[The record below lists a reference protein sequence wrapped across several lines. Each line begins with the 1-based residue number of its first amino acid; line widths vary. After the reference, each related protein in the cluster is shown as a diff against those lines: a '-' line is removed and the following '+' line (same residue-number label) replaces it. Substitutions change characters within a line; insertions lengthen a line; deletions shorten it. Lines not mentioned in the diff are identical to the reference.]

1 MKPPGHFKIRYQ
13 RSGARRVTAPQPCAG
28 DDPLETLVAR
38 ATGSDRRITRIVESL
53 REEIVGGEDEPLL
66 RVRRIFSTPREIYRL
81 EIERPE
87 LGYQRT
93 TLLDRD
99 TLECLLEADDVRDAF
114 ELALSA

>member
-1 MKPPGHFKIRYQ
+1 MKPPGHYKIRYQ
-13 RSGARRVTAPQPCAG
+13 RSAARNARDEVPTRDPIGALIAQVTASEG
-28 DDPLETLVAR
+28 RV
-38 ATGSDRRITRIVESL
+38 RRIVDSL

-81 EIERPE
+81 EIERPA

-99 TLECLLEADDVRDAF
+99 ALESLLEEDEVRDAF
-114 ELALSA
+114 EMALSA

>member
-1 MKPPGHFKIRYQ
+1 MKPPGHYKIRYQ
-13 RSGARRVTAPQPCAG
+13 RSAARRVASEAPEGDPIGALIAQVTASEG
-28 DDPLETLVAR
+28 RV
-38 ATGSDRRITRIVESL
+38 RRIVDSL

-66 RVRRIFSTPREIYRL
+66 RVRRVFSTPREIFRL
-81 EIERPE
+81 EIERPA

-99 TLECLLEADDVRDAF
+99 ALETLLEEDEVRDAF